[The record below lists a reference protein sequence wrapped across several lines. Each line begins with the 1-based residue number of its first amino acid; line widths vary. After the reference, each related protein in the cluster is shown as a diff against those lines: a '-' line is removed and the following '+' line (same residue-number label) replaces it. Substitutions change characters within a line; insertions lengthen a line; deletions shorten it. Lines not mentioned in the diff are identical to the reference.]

1 MTEPTLA
8 VTHNEQAQRF
18 EVVIDGALAR
28 ADYRM
33 FGNAMRLHHT
43 EVPRSLEGR
52 GIAGALVR
60 AALDYARATGLR
72 VEPACSYV
80 NSYMRRHPETHD
92 LLAEGVLLR

>member
-1 MTEPTLA
+1 MTEPALA
-8 VTHNEQAQRF
+8 VIHNEQAQRF
-18 EVVIDGALAR
+18 EVVIDGTLAR

-43 EVPRSLEGR
+43 EVPRALEGR

-60 AALDYARATGLR
+60 AALDHARAQGLR

-92 LLAEGVLLR
+92 LLAEGVVLR